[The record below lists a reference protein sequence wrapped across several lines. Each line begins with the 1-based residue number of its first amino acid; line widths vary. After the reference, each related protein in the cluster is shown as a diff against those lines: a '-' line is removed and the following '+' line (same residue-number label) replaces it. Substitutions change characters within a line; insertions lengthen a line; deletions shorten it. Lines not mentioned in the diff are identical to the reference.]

1 MNNKHRA
8 AMKRALNGMIK
19 QATEVDGEGY
29 QRKHGYLDEYIRQG
43 TTVFTYQWYDD
54 FFEEDSE
61 VSYTAT
67 EVIYDL
73 HLELCIPLAKF
84 LQSPGE
90 ILFRIM
96 MAKA

>member
-1 MNNKHRA
+1 M
-8 AMKRALNGMIK
+8 
-19 QATEVDGEGY
+19 
-29 QRKHGYLDEYIRQG
+29 
-43 TTVFTYQWYDD
+43 FTYQWYDD